1 MDAAR
6 SLRSSKPV
14 GLLHLREQSLPVT
27 CARAFRADP
36 LRGPMRE
43 ERGGPPAAAPA
54 TDTGLII

>member
-43 ERGGPPAAAPA
+43 EPGGALRRRRQRPTPA
-54 TDTGLII
+54 